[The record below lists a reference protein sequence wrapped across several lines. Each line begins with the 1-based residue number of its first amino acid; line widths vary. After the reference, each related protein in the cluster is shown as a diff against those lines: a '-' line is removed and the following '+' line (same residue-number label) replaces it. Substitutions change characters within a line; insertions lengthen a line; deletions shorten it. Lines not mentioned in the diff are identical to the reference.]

1 MSYSLSPK
9 TPIRRKHLGYISY
22 TSRVIADF
30 VSNFVAIATGVGRGR
45 IFLAPFNSVTP
56 KTPCWTQ
63 RCPRYLVYKPTYS
76 RFCLKFRSHDNQGR
90 LW

>member
-9 TPIRRKHLGYISY
+9 TPVRRKHLGYISY

-30 VSNFVAIATGVGRGR
+30 VSNFVAIPTGVGRGR